1 MMKKY
6 LLKFVFNLFI
16 ADVRKHI
23 FIYDL
28 ICRDFPLILFNYNSL
43 LTDPVAFLLE
53 GQNLHYYLSRSF
65 TKPIKSYKVN

>member
-16 ADVRKHI
+16 ADVIKHI

-28 ICRDFPLILFNYNSL
+28 ICRDFTLLLFNYNSL
-43 LTDPVAFLLE
+43 LIDPVAFLLKE
-53 GQNLHYYLSRSF
+53 QNLHYYLSRSF

>member
-16 ADVRKHI
+16 ADVIKHI

-28 ICRDFPLILFNYNSL
+28 ICRDFTLLFFNYNSL
-43 LTDPVAFLLE
+43 LIDPVAFLLK